1 MKPSPFS
8 LAAAVFTA
16 AAVVFTVSLSS
27 VPAAD
32 DAGERARIAAVTRPA
47 SDFSKAEEYEL
58 RPAGAATMF
67 GLFNH
72 DAFSLP
78 SANMSFERRADFSV
92 GNGVF
97 RKLWVS
103 APSSTISSDG
113 LGPLFNTRACQSCH
127 LKDGRGH
134 PPDVGRDDPAAS
146 MVMAIHLPGGA
157 PEPRYGRQIQTL
169 GVQGIR
175 AEGLVR
181 LSYRDRPVRFAD
193 GTVVTLQDPHWS
205 LNTLGYGPI
214 DPRTIV
220 SPRVAPPMIGL
231 GLLEAIAADDIRAN
245 ADADD
250 RDGDGISGRVR
261 PVTDPETGRKAIG
274 RMGWKAEQATVR
286 AQAATAF
293 FNDMG
298 LSTPLFTLP
307 YGDCTPAQTDCRSA
321 SHGGDG
327 DTTVEVDPRL
337 FDLVVFYSRNLAV
350 PARRGVSDP
359 QVLAGKKLFYDSGCI
374 ACHRPKYVTRRLP
387 DRPEQS
393 FQLIWPY
400 TDMLLHDMGAALA
413 DHRIDGTIAD
423 AEWRTPPLWGIGL
436 TREVN
441 GHTRFLHDG
450 RARNLLE
457 AVLWH
462 GGEAETAKQ
471 RVLAMS
477 RAERD
482 DLIAFLNSL

>member
-1 MKPSPFS
+1 MKTSKRALAI
-8 LAAAVFTA
+8 LAAVPVAFA
-16 AAVVFTVSLSS
+16 SLVPSA
-27 VPAAD
+27 PAAD
-32 DAGERARIAAVTRPA
+32 HADERARITAVTRPTT
-47 SDFSKAEEYEL
+47 DFSKAEDFEL
-58 RPAGAATMF
+58 RPGGAATMF
-67 GLFNH
+67 GPFNH
-72 DAFSLP
+72 DAFSAP
-78 SANMSFERRADFSV
+78 SANMSFERRADFFV

-103 APSSTISSDG
+103 APSSTTSSDG
-113 LGPLFNTRACQSCH
+113 LGPLFNARACQSCH

-134 PPDVGRDDPAAS
+134 PPDAGRDDPAAS

-157 PEPRYGRQIQTL
+157 PEPLYGNQIQTF

-181 LSYRDRPVRFAD
+181 LSYRERLVRFTD
-193 GTVVTLQDPHWS
+193 GSVVTLQDPHWS
-205 LNTLGYGPI
+205 LSHLGDGPI
-214 DPRTIV
+214 DPETIV

-231 GLLEAIAADDIRAN
+231 GLLEAIADEDIRAN
-245 ADADD
+245 ADPDD
-250 RDGDGISGRVR
+250 RDGDGISGRVSI
-261 PVTDPETGRKAIG
+261 VTDPESGWKAIG
-274 RMGWKAEQATVR
+274 RMGWKAGQATVP

-298 LSTPLFTLP
+298 LSTPLFSSP
-307 YGDCTPAQTDCRSA
+307 YGDCAAARSDCRRA
-321 SHGGDG
+321 PHGGDG
-327 DTTVEVDPRL
+327 GTTVEVDPRL

-350 PARRGVSDP
+350 PARREVSGP

-374 ACHRPKYVTRRLP
+374 ACHRPKYVTRRLAE
-387 DRPEQS
+387 RPEQS

-400 TDMLLHDMGAALA
+400 TDMLLHDMGDALA
-413 DHRIDGTIAD
+413 DRRIDGSIAD

-462 GGEAETAKQ
+462 GGEAEAAKQ
-471 RVLAMS
+471 RVLSMS
-477 RAERD
+477 KAKRD
-482 DLIAFLNSL
+482 ALIAFLNSL

>member
-1 MKPSPFS
+1 
-8 LAAAVFTA
+8 
-16 AAVVFTVSLSS
+16 
-27 VPAAD
+27 
-32 DAGERARIAAVTRPA
+32 
-47 SDFSKAEEYEL
+47 
-58 RPAGAATMF
+58 
-67 GLFNH
+67 
-72 DAFSLP
+72 
-78 SANMSFERRADFSV
+78 
-92 GNGVF
+92 
-97 RKLWVS
+97 
-103 APSSTISSDG
+103 
-113 LGPLFNTRACQSCH
+113 
-127 LKDGRGH
+127 
-134 PPDVGRDDPAAS
+134 
-146 MVMAIHLPGGA
+146 
-157 PEPRYGRQIQTL
+157 
-169 GVQGIR
+169 
-175 AEGLVR
+175 
-181 LSYRDRPVRFAD
+181 
-193 GTVVTLQDPHWS
+193 
-205 LNTLGYGPI
+205 
-214 DPRTIV
+214 
-220 SPRVAPPMIGL
+220 MIGL
-231 GLLEAIAADDIRAN
+231 GLLEAIAADDIRAK

-250 RDGDGISGRVR
+250 RDGDGISGRVH

-298 LSTPLFTLP
+298 LSTPLFTTP
-307 YGDCTPAQTDCRSA
+307 YGDCMPAQTDCRSA
-321 SHGGDG
+321 PHGGDG
-327 DTTVEVDPRL
+327 GTTVEVDPRL
-337 FDLVVFYSRNLAV
+337 FDLVAFYSRNLAV

-359 QVLAGKKLFYDSGCI
+359 RVLAGKKLFYDSGCI

-400 TDMLLHDMGAALA
+400 TDMLLHDMGDALA
-413 DHRIDGTIAD
+413 DRRIDGTIAD

-462 GGEAETAKQ
+462 GGEAEAAKQ

>member
-1 MKPSPFS
+1 
-8 LAAAVFTA
+8 
-16 AAVVFTVSLSS
+16 
-27 VPAAD
+27 
-32 DAGERARIAAVTRPA
+32 
-47 SDFSKAEEYEL
+47 
-58 RPAGAATMF
+58 MF
-67 GLFNH
+67 GPFNH
-72 DAFSLP
+72 DAFSAP

-113 LGPLFNTRACQSCH
+113 LGPLFNARACQSCH

-134 PPDVGRDDPAAS
+134 PPDAGRDDPAAS

-157 PEPRYGRQIQTL
+157 PEPLYGRQIQTL
-169 GVQGIR
+169 GVQGVR

-193 GTVVTLQDPHWS
+193 GSVVTLQDPRWS
-205 LNTLGYGPI
+205 LSALGYGPI
-214 DPRTIV
+214 DPETIV

-231 GLLEAIAADDIRAN
+231 GLLEAIADDDIRPN

-274 RMGWKAEQATVR
+274 RMGWKAEQATVP

-298 LSTPLFTLP
+298 LSTPLFTSP
-307 YGDCTPAQTDCRSA
+307 YGDCTPAQTVCRSA
-321 SHGGDG
+321 PHGGDG
-327 DTTVEVDPRL
+327 SNVEVDSRL

-350 PARRGVSDP
+350 PARRDVDDP
-359 QVLAGKKLFYDSGCI
+359 RVLAGKKLFYDSGCI

-393 FQLIWPY
+393 FQLVWPY
-400 TDMLLHDMGAALA
+400 TDMLLHDMGDALA
-413 DHRIDGTIAD
+413 DRRIDGTIAD

-462 GGEAETAKQ
+462 GGEAEAAKQ

-477 RAERD
+477 REERD
-482 DLIAFLNSL
+482 ALIAFLNSL